1 MVCALALKQAL
12 QVGPLLIKLAKDVHG
27 TAAEM
32 NKTIHTVRRRRDER
46 WLFVGAE
53 AQLSAS

>member
-1 MVCALALKQAL
+1 M
-12 QVGPLLIKLAKDVHG
+12 GPLLIKLAKDVHG